1 MNDKL
6 FEEAF
11 EETLHLPY
19 AAGFAALV
27 GVTYARKVAE
37 EKYPNLEAVPA
48 AVLEYMEDIKS
59 VGYRVI
65 DRLVLG

>member
-19 AAGFAALV
+19 AAAFGVLV
-27 GVTYARKVAE
+27 GVAYARKVAAD
-37 EKYPNLEAVPA
+37 KYPNLEAVPA
-48 AVLEYMEDIKS
+48 AVLEYMENIKS
-59 VGYRVI
+59 PGYKVI
-65 DRLVLG
+65 ERLVLG